1 MAAAA
6 KDADAARAARLRR
19 GRARTL
25 QTAGKVM
32 RYRGALPEAE
42 ARLREALALY
52 QHGGADASS
61 AADGGGSED
70 EWGAAATLHE
80 LGVVSIRRSEWAPA
94 AELLQR
100 SLEMKR
106 RLKRAAAGGGGGGGG
121 VARVHS
127 SGASQVRFSEEA
139 ATLHQ
144 LAVVATNARPARLE
158 QAEALLRD
166 ALALESAGPFAL
178 GGRAATLQQLARVS
192 ERRGDRAAA
201 EAHLGKALA
210 LYTRAYGDGVP
221 HVNVAA
227 VLSQLGN
234 LALAPPADVDAA
246 ERYLRDALSMRL
258 QIYGRGAHVEIAA
271 NVGKCAE
278 VERARGALPRRRSSL
293 NSSEGCSSA
302 LHSPRWARRRRRPT
316 PTTAAP
322 RRR

>member
-6 KDADAARAARLRR
+6 KGVDAARAARLRR

-42 ARLREALALY
+42 ARLSARDALY

-178 GGRAATLQQLARVS
+178 GGPRGDAAAAGARLGAPWRPRGGGGAPRQSPRALHARVW
-192 ERRGDRAAA
+192 
-201 EAHLGKALA
+201 
-210 LYTRAYGDGVP
+210 
-221 HVNVAA
+221 
-227 VLSQLGN
+227 
-234 LALAPPADVDAA
+234 
-246 ERYLRDALSMRL
+246 
-258 QIYGRGAHVEIAA
+258 
-271 NVGKCAE
+271 
-278 VERARGALPRRRSSL
+278 RRRPTRQR
-293 NSSEGCSSA
+293 GGGAISA
-302 LHSPRWARRRRRPT
+302 GQSCARAARRRRRRRALSTRRPLDAICRSTAVAPT
-316 PTTAAP
+316 SRSPPTSASAP
-322 RRR
+322 RSSARARARGGGAAV